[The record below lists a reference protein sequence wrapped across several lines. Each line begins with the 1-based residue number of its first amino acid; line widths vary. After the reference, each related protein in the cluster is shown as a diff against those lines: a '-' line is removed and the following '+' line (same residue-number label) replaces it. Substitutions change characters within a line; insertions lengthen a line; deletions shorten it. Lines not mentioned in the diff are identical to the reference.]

1 MFKSK
6 LDVIVWSFILSLLTG
21 CATQNIDIFEGK
33 NFRVIEVNGYKLP
46 SSNTDIKAQFKNGK
60 MFLLGTCNPTWGYYS
75 LDDGH
80 IAFDSIGNLKQ
91 TACSELI
98 ELSDGTIQEV
108 IGTVPSTRTEIEFIR
123 IGKGRFKLINVDD
136 QLHFVD
142 QKNKKFV
149 VLER

>member
-1 MFKSK
+1 MPASWVSYSMFKSK

-46 SSNTDIKAQFKNGK
+46 SSNTDIKV
-60 MFLLGTCNPTWGYYS
+60 GTCNPTWGYYS